1 MSNIARRSKMDSEQ
15 RKRITSN
22 ITFLK
27 ERLGYM
33 DPILDRLVERNV
45 LTMEQRER
53 IEKVQPPTPHK
64 KFNEFIQFLLASPDP
79 GTFPSF
85 IASLEDERYFNIV
98 ERLQKDVPGRKSVS
112 RDTYVRPQTS
122 VSRPNTAV
130 LTQQQ
135 TSESAVATVPERV
148 VRSKTSVYRQQAY
161 HLVDDDTDTTKSESP
176 APQSP
181 SPVNRPR
188 TSNNH
193 DPHYGGAKIADR
205 VTVAVG
211 HMFAEFSGKLTN
223 DLLDGFERRRHEER
237 IDMEI
242 RIEKKIDHVIEKRVD
257 EKLATFKQEW
267 EQEKANYLQ
276 GNQMALNSLQD
287 SIERLQSYQ
296 DEYILLK
303 QKYEQLQQTHS
314 QMREK
319 ENERW
324 QKLSSLNK
332 DNNTLKNEGE
342 VLRGQIIELRDRVQE
357 LESDN
362 RVLKDNE
369 IQDQCKINQLV
380 ADKEDLLAELER
392 TEREKMDLKMR
403 VDSLSREIE
412 KLLNNQQE
420 RASQE
425 DKAYQ
430 DALRKQNDRL
440 DELYKVVQ
448 ALSDR
453 DRQTRNLFIGG
464 SSMSKAIRSGSRP
477 PK

>member
-1 MSNIARRSKMDSEQ
+1 M
-15 RKRITSN
+15 
-22 ITFLK
+22 
-27 ERLGYM
+27 
-33 DPILDRLVERNV
+33 
-45 LTMEQRER
+45 
-53 IEKVQPPTPHK
+53 
-64 KFNEFIQFLLASPDP
+64 
-79 GTFPSF
+79 
-85 IASLEDERYFNIV
+85 
-98 ERLQKDVPGRKSVS
+98 
-112 RDTYVRPQTS
+112 
-122 VSRPNTAV
+122 
-130 LTQQQ
+130 
-135 TSESAVATVPERV
+135 
-148 VRSKTSVYRQQAY
+148 
-161 HLVDDDTDTTKSESP
+161 
-176 APQSP
+176 
-181 SPVNRPR
+181 
-188 TSNNH
+188 
-193 DPHYGGAKIADR
+193 
-205 VTVAVG
+205 G

-237 IDMEI
+237 IYMEI

-257 EKLATFKQEW
+257 EKLAVFKQEW
-267 EQEKANYLQ
+267 EQEKANYLE

-303 QKYEQLQQTHS
+303 QKYEQLQSTHS

-324 QKLSSLNK
+324 QKLSTLNK

-380 ADKEDLLAELER
+380 ADKEDLLSELER

-464 SSMSKAIRSGSRP
+464 SSMSKAIRSAARP